1 MKKKY
6 KIIGVAVPVL
16 AFLAVAAWYL
26 HRTNIPV
33 LEPRGP
39 IAQQEQHL
47 IIITLSLSLI
57 VVVPV
62 FSLLFGFA
70 WKYREGNPK
79 QAKYSPDLAGNRIAE
94 TIWWLVPSALILV
107 IGIIIWNSSH
117 ALDPWKPLDSSTSPV
132 TIQVVA
138 LDWKWLFIYPQQGI
152 ASVNFMQIPRQTP
165 VDFEIT
171 SDSVMNSFWI
181 PQLGSQIYAM
191 PGMSTQLHLL
201 ASSDGNY
208 YGSSAN
214 ISGDGFAGMNF
225 IAKASSQDDFDRW
238 VNSAKHS
245 PDSLSQAAYAKL
257 AKPSQN
263 NPVAYYASGAPGL
276 YDTIINKYLA
286 PIGGSSSMS
295 GMGASNMSGMS
306 GMSGMEMQ

>member
-1 MKKKY
+1 MGKKY
-6 KIIGVAVPVL
+6 KIIGLAIPVL
-16 AFLAVAAWYL
+16 GFLSLAVWYL
-26 HRTNIPV
+26 HHTSIPV

-39 IAQQEQHL
+39 VAQQEQHL
-47 IIITLSLSLI
+47 IFITLLLSLI

-62 FSLLFGFA
+62 FSLLFVIS

-79 QAKYSPDLAGNRIAE
+79 KSKYSPDLAGNRIIE
-94 TIWWLVPSALILV
+94 TVWWLIPSAIILAM
-107 IGIIIWNSSH
+107 GIIIWNSSH
-117 ALDPWKPLDSSTSPV
+117 TLDPYRPLKAATSPV

-138 LDWKWLFIYPQQGI
+138 LDWKWLFIYPEQHI
-152 ASVNFMQIPRQTP
+152 ASVNFVQFPRQTP
-165 VDFEIT
+165 VDFQIT

-201 ASSDGNY
+201 ANTDGSF

-225 IAKASSQDDFDRW
+225 IAKASSANDFNQW
-238 VNSAKHS
+238 VKSVKRS
-245 PDSLSQAAYAKL
+245 PNGLNQAAYDRL
-257 AKPSQN
+257 ALPSQN
-263 NPVAYYASGAPGL
+263 NPVTYYASGSSDL

-286 PIGGSSSMS
+286 PIGGT
-295 GMGASNMSGMS
+295 SNMSGMS
-306 GMSGMEMQ
+306 SSNMSDMSGMEMR